1 VSRKRTPPLPT
12 RHAGPSDSP
21 GLLLWKVSNAWQRAV
36 RQALKPFELTHSQ
49 FVLLATATWYE
60 AEESLTQARLS
71 ALSGIDPM
79 TTSQL
84 VRTLE
89 TAGFLERRE
98 HRDDPRAKAI
108 TVTEAGRQRA
118 RTAVVAV
125 EAADAAFFKPV
136 EGETSALVALFHS
149 LEHRSGRHPSE
160 VGPLRGGSTRPPK
173 A

>member
-1 VSRKRTPPLPT
+1 VSRKSAPPLPT
-12 RHAGPSDSP
+12 QHSGPSTSP

-49 FVLLATATWYE
+49 FVILATATWFG
-60 AEESLTQARLS
+60 AKESLTQARLS

-89 TAGFLERRE
+89 AAGLVERSE

-108 TVTEAGRQRA
+108 TATEAGRQRA
-118 RTAVVAV
+118 RSAVVAV

-136 EGETSALVALFHS
+136 ARDTDALVRLFHA
-149 LEHRSGRHPSE
+149 LLHEP
-160 VGPLRGGSTRPPK
+160 
-173 A
+173 